1 MGLIL
6 ELKCLLC
13 FFKWFLII
21 YNRNLSHTLPRRNEG
36 GVLRTIQLLAL
47 CHVNCILCPSGVL
60 RSQ

>member
-6 ELKCLLC
+6 ELKCLVC

-47 CHVNCILCPSGVL
+47 CHVDCILCPSEVL